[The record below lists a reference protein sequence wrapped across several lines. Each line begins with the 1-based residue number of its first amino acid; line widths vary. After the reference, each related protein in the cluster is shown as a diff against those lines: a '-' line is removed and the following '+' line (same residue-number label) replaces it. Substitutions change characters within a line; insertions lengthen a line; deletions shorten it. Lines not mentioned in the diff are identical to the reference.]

1 MSQYPHVV
9 KRLSPVMF
17 TIVVLPTR
25 VLADD
30 ARLRRHVG
38 DLAAQS
44 GCEHHIE
51 YAEDQR
57 AYITPDGVWHDTRLW
72 HGMAQGIV
80 RGRVVSI
87 DWEREVVGVDVD
99 GREVVVGLASFLP
112 TTEALSVG
120 GEVELLWTVQ
130 EEVSGRVLE

>member
-1 MSQYPHVV
+1 MS
-9 KRLSPVMF
+9 

-30 ARLRRHVG
+30 ARLRRHVV

-44 GCEHHIE
+44 GCEHRIE

-72 HGMAQGIV
+72 HGMAQGVV
-80 RGRVVSI
+80 RGRVVLI
-87 DWEREVVGVDVD
+87 DWKREVVVVDVD
-99 GREVVVGLASFLP
+99 GREVVVGLGVFLP
-112 TTEALSVG
+112 SEDMLCVG
-120 GEVELLWTVQ
+120 DEVELLWTVQ
-130 EEVSGRVLE
+130 EEVSGRVLK